1 MNLEVSRS
9 INQLVLAVAV
19 AVFGYIAWTQMIAS
33 RGAYPIASTKEL
45 IAELAALSV
54 DPGASAQ
61 GELDLVDRFSI
72 ATLDQ
77 KYVSTNPRDEIA
89 RHYEASFQS
98 NGWVATGK
106 LASTQDA
113 LWFCKKGIHGGVVF
127 LTSSSPVVFRISM
140 TTGGWAR
147 NRCG

>member
-1 MNLEVSRS
+1 MNFDVSRF
-9 INQLVLAVAV
+9 INRLVLAVAV

-45 IAELAALSV
+45 TAELAALSV
-54 DPGASAQ
+54 DSGASAQ
-61 GELDLVDRFSI
+61 GELELVDRSTI

-77 KYVSTNPRDEIA
+77 KYISTNSREEIA
-89 RHYEASFQS
+89 RHYETSFRS

-113 LWFCKKGIHGGVVF
+113 LWFCKKGIHGASYFSLAPVR
-127 LTSSSPVVFRISM
+127 SSSRFQ
-140 TTGGWAR
+140 
-147 NRCG
+147 